1 MLEDTNSLDA
11 VHLKSRHSG
20 SINSTSVTNSLD
32 AVHLKSRHSG
42 SINSTSVTNSL
53 DAAHLKSRHSGSINS
68 TSVTF
73 THFEAYFLYYVSE
86 EANTCSPV
94 RKVLFL
100 LQNARYFAKKTSC
113 QTTVVKLAVGSHCCY
128 CSLLAVVDLPSQ

>member
-1 MLEDTNSLDA
+1 MAGHAQLKICHDGMLED
-11 VHLKSRHSG
+11 
-20 SINSTSVTNSLD
+20 
-32 AVHLKSRHSG
+32 
-42 SINSTSVTNSL
+42 TNSL

-86 EANTCSPV
+86 KANTCSTV

-100 LQNARYFAKKTSC
+100 RQNARYFAKETSC
-113 QTTVVKLAVGSHCCY
+113 QTILVKLAVGSHCCY
-128 CSLLAVVDLPSQ
+128 CSLLAVVNFTASTYCWPLLAVKVNAAHCHQ